1 MLIDSHCHL
10 HDSRFDLDRSEVIGR
25 ARESGVEQ
33 MVTVGTDLETS
44 RRAILLAREY
54 DFLHP
59 TVGVHPH
66 EVKHLQKEEYSQ
78 LEEMARS
85 PGVVGF
91 GEIGLDYHYMH
102 SPPEGQRDHFRLQ
115 IRLALRLGL
124 PLILHVR
131 EAFPDALRILRE
143 EEVGVSGGVL
153 HCFSGDLATATEAIE
168 MGLHISF
175 SGILTFPNAG
185 DLREVARSVPADR
198 ILLETDSPYLA
209 PVPIRGKRNE
219 PAHVSHV
226 AEELARIRNL
236 GEEEVRKLT
245 GANTRRLFPGL
256 DEETRVEKADDSQGG
271 SRCTSQ

>member
-10 HDSRFDLDRSEVIGR
+10 HDSRFDPDRPEVIQR
-25 ARESGVEQ
+25 ARESGVVR

-44 RRAILLAREY
+44 RRAIGLAREY

-66 EVKHLQKEEYSQ
+66 EVKHLRKEEYPR

-102 SPPEGQRDHFRLQ
+102 SPAEDQRVHFRAQ
-115 IRLALRLGL
+115 IRLAVRLGL

-143 EEVGVSGGVL
+143 EEVGVPGGVL

-175 SGILTFPNAG
+175 SGILTFPNAD
-185 DLREVARSVPADR
+185 DLREVARLVPADR

-209 PVPIRGKRNE
+209 PVPVRGKRNE

-226 AEELARIRNL
+226 AEALARIRNL

-245 GANTRRLFPGL
+245 GTNTRKLFPGL
-256 DEETRVEKADDSQGG
+256 DEGSTVEKAGNSQGG
-271 SRCTSQ
+271 SRCT